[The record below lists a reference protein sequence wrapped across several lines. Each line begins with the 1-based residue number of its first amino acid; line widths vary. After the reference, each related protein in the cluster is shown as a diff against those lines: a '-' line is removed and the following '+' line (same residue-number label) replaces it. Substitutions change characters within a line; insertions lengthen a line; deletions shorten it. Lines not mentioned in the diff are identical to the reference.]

1 MQQKKHVIVTGGA
14 GYIGSHTIIEL
25 LEKSNYHVISIDNFS
40 NSSEDAYHRVD
51 KITHKK
57 HFDKIKVDLSN
68 FEKLSTALYHFDD
81 IDIAGVIH
89 FAAFKS
95 VGDSMEDPLKYYDN
109 NLGALVNI
117 LKVCEKKNVKNFI
130 FSSSCSV
137 YGDSKAL
144 PVTED
149 TPLQKAAS
157 PYGHTKQ
164 MGEDMLRE
172 YCSIK
177 KDFKCI
183 ALRYF
188 NPVGA
193 HMSGMNGEFPI
204 HKPTN
209 LVPVITQTAVGKNFL
224 AVHGSDYDTRDG
236 TCIRDYVHVSD
247 IADAHIKALD
257 FISDGHK
264 GEAYS
269 VYNLGTGKGVSVLEA
284 IHAFEKVSGKKL
296 NYAMGPR
303 RAGDV
308 VQIYSN
314 SEKAKKDLG
323 WIPKYNIDDMMLS
336 AWKWEQEL

>member
-1 MQQKKHVIVTGGA
+1 MQKKHVIVTGGA

-25 LEKSNYHVISIDNFS
+25 LEKTDYRVISIDNFS
-40 NSSEDAYHRVD
+40 NSSEEAYHRIE

-109 NLGALVNI
+109 NLGALVNV
-117 LKVCEKKNVKNFI
+117 LKLCEHKNIKHFI

-137 YGDSKAL
+137 YGDTKAL
-144 PVTED
+144 PVTEE

-164 MGEDMLRE
+164 MGEEILKE
-172 YCSIK
+172 YCGIK

-193 HMSGMNGEFPI
+193 HMSGMNGELPI

-209 LVPVITQTAVGKNFL
+209 LVPVITQTAMGKNSL

-236 TCIRDYVHVSD
+236 TCIRDYVHVTD
-247 IADAHIKALD
+247 IADAHVKALE
-257 FISDGHK
+257 FIAK
-264 GEAYS
+264 ENTKTPYS
-269 VYNLGTGKGVSVLEA
+269 VYNLGTGQGVSVLEA
-284 IHAFEKVSGKKL
+284 INAFEKVSGKKL
-296 NYAMGPR
+296 NYKMGPR
-303 RAGDV
+303 RPGDV
-308 VQIYSN
+308 VEIYSN
-314 SEKAKKDLG
+314 CEKAQKDFG
-323 WIPKYNIDDMMLS
+323 WTPKYNIDDMMLS